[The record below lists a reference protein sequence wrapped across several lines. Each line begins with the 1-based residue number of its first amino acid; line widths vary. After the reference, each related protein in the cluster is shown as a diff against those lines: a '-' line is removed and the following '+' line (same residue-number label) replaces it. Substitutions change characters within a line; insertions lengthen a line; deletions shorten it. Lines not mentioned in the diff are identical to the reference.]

1 MALTRGIYVMTAAKE
16 HFLLASDLKGNRVV
30 NKNAEDLGT
39 LEDYMIDLQNGRIA
53 YAVLSFG
60 GWFGM
65 GNKLFAIPW
74 SALTMQLYDNNLR
87 IILNVDKEVLQKA
100 QGFDKS
106 QLPLSY
112 DELAS
117 VYTYYGYKP
126 YWQTGD

>member
-1 MALTRGIYVMTAAKE
+1 MMTVAKE

-30 NKNAEDLGT
+30 NKDADDLGT

-65 GNKLFAIPW
+65 GNKLFPIPW
-74 SALTMQLYDNNLR
+74 SALTMQLYDNNMR

-112 DELAS
+112 DELS
-117 VYTYYGYKP
+117 NVYTYYGYKP

>member
-1 MALTRGIYVMTAAKE
+1 MMTVAKE

-39 LEDYMIDLQNGRIA
+39 LEDYMIDLQNGRIT

-65 GNKLFAIPW
+65 GNKLFPIPW
-74 SALTMQLYDNNLR
+74 SALTMQLYDNNMR

-112 DELAS
+112 DELS
-117 VYTYYGYKP
+117 NVYTYYGYKP

>member
-1 MALTRGIYVMTAAKE
+1 MAAAKE
-16 HFLLASDLKGNRVV
+16 HFMLASDLKGNKIV
-30 NKNAEDLGT
+30 NKSAEDLGT
-39 LEDYMIDLQNGRIA
+39 LEDYMVDLETGRIA

-65 GNKLFAIPW
+65 GSKLFAIPW
-74 SALTMQLYDNNLR
+74 YAFKMQLFENELR
-87 IILNVDKEVLQKA
+87 IVLNVDKEVLTKA

-112 DELAS
+112 SQLSS

>member
-1 MALTRGIYVMTAAKE
+1 MSEAMSAVRE
-16 HFLLASDLKGNRVV
+16 HFMLASDLKGHKVV
-30 NKNAEDLGT
+30 NKNAEDLGKID
-39 LEDYMIDLQNGRIA
+39 DYMLDLENGRIA

-60 GWFGM
+60 GFLGM
-65 GNKLFAIPW
+65 GEKLFAIPW
-74 SALTMQLYDNNLR
+74 SAFNVQLFENDLR
-87 IILNVDKEVLQKA
+87 IVLNVDKEILTKA

-112 DELAS
+112 SQLSS

>member
-1 MALTRGIYVMTAAKE
+1 MALTRGILHDDSGERT
-16 HFLLASDLKGNRVV
+16 LLISKWLKGNRVV
-30 NKNAEDLGT
+30 NKNADDLGT
-39 LEDYMIDLQNGRIA
+39 LEDYMIDLQNGRIT

-65 GNKLFAIPW
+65 GNKLFPIPW
-74 SALTMQLYDNNLR
+74 SALTMQLYDNSMR

>member
-1 MALTRGIYVMTAAKE
+1 MSATIQAVRE
-16 HFLLASDLKGNRVV
+16 HFMLANDVKGHKVV
-30 NKNAEDLGT
+30 NKNAEDLGKI
-39 LEDYMIDLQNGRIA
+39 EDYMLDLETGRMA

-60 GWFGM
+60 GFLGM
-65 GNKLFAIPW
+65 GEKLFAIPW
-74 SALTMQLYDNNLR
+74 SAFNVQLFENDLR
-87 IILNVDKEVLQKA
+87 IVLNVDKEILTKA

-112 DELAS
+112 SQLSS

>member
-1 MALTRGIYVMTAAKE
+1 MSATMQAVRE
-16 HFLLASDLKGNRVV
+16 HFMLANDLKGHKVV
-30 NKNAEDLGT
+30 NKNAEDLGKI
-39 LEDYMIDLQNGRIA
+39 EDYMLDLETGRMA

-60 GWFGM
+60 GFLGM
-65 GNKLFAIPW
+65 GEKLFAIPW
-74 SALTMQLYDNNLR
+74 SAFNVQLFENDLR
-87 IILNVDKEVLQKA
+87 IVLNVDKEILTKA

-112 DELAS
+112 SQLSS

>member
-1 MALTRGIYVMTAAKE
+1 MESTMSAAKE
-16 HFLLASDLKGNRVV
+16 HFMLASDLKGNKIV
-30 NKNAEDLGT
+30 NKSAEDLGT
-39 LEDYMIDLQNGRIA
+39 LEDYMVDLETGRIA

-65 GNKLFAIPW
+65 GSKLFAIPW
-74 SALTMQLYDNNLR
+74 YAFKMQLFENELR
-87 IILNVDKEVLQKA
+87 IVLNVDKEVLTKA

-112 DELAS
+112 DQLS
-117 VYTYYGYKP
+117 MVYKFFGYKP

>member
-1 MALTRGIYVMTAAKE
+1 MESTMAAAKE
-16 HFLLASDLKGNRVV
+16 HFMLASDLKGNKIV
-30 NKNAEDLGT
+30 NKSAEDLGT
-39 LEDYMIDLQNGRIA
+39 LEDYMVDLETGRIA

-65 GNKLFAIPW
+65 GSKLFAIPW
-74 SALTMQLYDNNLR
+74 YAFKMQLFENELR
-87 IILNVDKEVLQKA
+87 IVLNVDKEVLTKA

-112 DELAS
+112 DQLS
-117 VYTYYGYKP
+117 MVYKFFGYKP

>member
-1 MALTRGIYVMTAAKE
+1 MSETIQTPRE
-16 HFLLASDLKGNRVV
+16 HFMLTSDIKGHKVV
-30 NKNAEDLGT
+30 NKNAEDLGKID
-39 LEDYMIDLQNGRIA
+39 DYMLDLETGRMA

-60 GWFGM
+60 GWLGV

-74 SALTMQLYDNNLR
+74 SAFTVQLFENDLR
-87 IILNVDKEVLQKA
+87 IVLNVDKEILKKA

-112 DELAS
+112 SQLSS

-126 YWQTGD
+126 YWQTGN

>member
-1 MALTRGIYVMTAAKE
+1 MTAAKE

-126 YWQTGD
+126 YWQTCD

>member
-1 MALTRGIYVMTAAKE
+1 MTEAKE

-87 IILNVDKEVLQKA
+87 IILNVDKEILQKA

-112 DELAS
+112 DDLAS

>member
-1 MALTRGIYVMTAAKE
+1 MSATMQAVRE
-16 HFLLASDLKGNRVV
+16 HFMLASDVKGHKVV
-30 NKNAEDLGT
+30 NKNAEDLGKI
-39 LEDYMIDLQNGRIA
+39 EDYMLDLETGRMA

-60 GWFGM
+60 GFLGM
-65 GNKLFAIPW
+65 GEKLFAIPW
-74 SALTMQLYDNNLR
+74 SAFNVQLFENDLR
-87 IILNVDKEVLQKA
+87 IVLNVDKEILTKA

-112 DELAS
+112 SQLSS